1 VRWRSVV
8 GGSLGLSLW
17 AYKPAY
23 SALQLPYPHNNFSI
37 HTSTSTTSM
46 MTPPPSH
53 VSNKALPDF
62 VYALPDNMA
71 PQPSLTRFWCR
82 NSITCL
88 TTQSKKAPDGT
99 TESFIEV
106 LRRPQGYA
114 TRKNNFGVCNSCV
127 EAKEGGCV
135 EVCPL
140 LLR

>member
-1 VRWRSVV
+1 
-8 GGSLGLSLW
+8 
-17 AYKPAY
+17 
-23 SALQLPYPHNNFSI
+23 
-37 HTSTSTTSM
+37 

-82 NSITCL
+82 NSITRL

-106 LRRPQGYA
+106 LRGPQGYA

-140 LLR
+140 LLW